1 MHVSKLLGRANP
13 TQLVSKWASQHIV
26 QIRAFFAWNDAGH
39 PRNPMAIPSGHDLTK
54 KINL

>member
-1 MHVSKLLGRANP
+1 MAYEVEN
-13 TQLVSKWASQHIV
+13 SQHIV